1 MIEFFTAHSYI
12 IAQIFGFTAMGLAI
26 LTYQFNKQKT
36 VNLLLMAVAA
46 VWCLHYAALG
56 KTTPIVMNVINVIR
70 AWVYSRR
77 DKKWA
82 QSGAIPAVFCIAA
95 AVLTDVTWDG
105 FWSLLPGVA
114 SIFASLA
121 NWQTDTKKLRM
132 LTVPVCVCWLIYNV
146 FLHSIA
152 GACNETFT
160 LGSIA
165 VAFFR
170 YDRKKKES
178 EETTKGTGDS
188 TESGDF
194 KL

>member
-1 MIEFFTAHSYI
+1 MIAFLTAHSYI

-70 AWVYSRR
+70 AWVYSQR

-82 QSGAIPAVFCIAA
+82 HSNAIPVVFCIAA
-95 AVLTDVTWDG
+95 AALTAVTWDG
-105 FWSLLPGVA
+105 FWSLLPGTA

-132 LTVPVCVCWLIYNV
+132 LTVPVCVCWLVYNV

-160 LGSIA
+160 LISIA

-170 YDRKKKES
+170 YDRKKG
-178 EETTKGTGDS
+178 KGS
-188 TESGDF
+188 SGEAV
-194 KL
+194 